1 MALHP
6 LLKNIARAYTAAFD
20 FALPLTAGADSRLRH
35 IEVLLHHEKNPVQR
49 FSCIHDSPL
58 NWFCAS
64 AILRVSVPDKESQDF
79 VLHIGQAQ

>member
-1 MALHP
+1 SENTPPAAG
-6 LLKNIARAYTAAFD
+6 LLDKAPAFRFHD
-20 FALPLTAGADSRLRH
+20 HGRKVLGTLLCF
-35 IEVLLHHEKNPVQR
+35 EVLLHHEKNPVHR